1 VSAGGVDVGVD
12 VPDGGDGA
20 GGVIDR
26 GGTPEPVVTPGQG
39 KTVSGAGAAPGSV
52 VDVWLPGRGG
62 NAPTNIA
69 QIPVG
74 EDGSF
79 SADVDV
85 FAGSGEP
92 LPIGRNVVQI
102 VTTNAEGETIVVD
115 MPFTLTQGEP
125 TPGVLRS
132 TGETPN
138 APVVGVVATNKGEPE
153 QVTIDSDP
161 TQGSVRVTADAW
173 GFDIRVDTTTSS
185 VRGSESTTTIAAT
198 NTTEV
203 SVSGSGFM
211 ADTRVDVW
219 AFSEPTL
226 LGNATVDQDG
236 SVSVTVVVTPQ
247 ALEVGAHTLQLQ
259 AVGEDGFIR
268 TSNLPMQIE
277 AAPASLT
284 TGDSAGTLLWW
295 TVSIAILVIVLAL
308 FVTVVI
314 RRRQQV

>member
-1 VSAGGVDVGVD
+1 
-12 VPDGGDGA
+12 
-20 GGVIDR
+20 
-26 GGTPEPVVTPGQG
+26 
-39 KTVSGAGAAPGSV
+39 
-52 VDVWLPGRGG
+52 
-62 NAPTNIA
+62 
-69 QIPVG
+69 
-74 EDGSF
+74 
-79 SADVDV
+79 
-85 FAGSGEP
+85 
-92 LPIGRNVVQI
+92 

-125 TPGVLRS
+125 TPEVLRS

-219 AFSEPTL
+219 AFSTPTL
-226 LGNATVDQDG
+226 LASATVTTEG
-236 SVSVTVVVTPQ
+236 TATVTVELDPTT
-247 ALEVGAHTLQLQ
+247 LTGEHTLQLQ
-259 AVGEDGFIR
+259 AVGDDGFIR
-268 TSNLPMQIE
+268 TANLPVTLSNTT
-277 AAPASLT
+277 AST
-284 TGDSAGTLLWW
+284 TNTANSLLWW
-295 TVSIAILVIVLAL
+295 TVALIGLIILAAIITTL
-308 FVTVVI
+308 VI
-314 RRRQQV
+314 RRRQA